1 SHLMVHDSH
10 RPNSPPFEP
19 GNGDELAARRRP
31 NRRAVGDLAEA
42 GKVRGAEQLH
52 DLPATQGG
60 SLTSGQEQSRDVS
73 QRGIYRKNSFEI
85 GRNMPQRL
93 QRRQRQRVRLA
104 KRSDGGPAQGRDV
117 PYGAERKRQ
126 VPRQAPHIG
135 ALAAND
141 LELRRILVDLPQEL
155 ERLDPHPPRLRQ
167 GGTVLSGEL
176 VSTLAP

>member
-1 SHLMVHDSH
+1 
-10 RPNSPPFEP
+10 
-19 GNGDELAARRRP
+19 
-31 NRRAVGDLAEA
+31 
-42 GKVRGAEQLH
+42 
-52 DLPATQGG
+52 
-60 SLTSGQEQSRDVS
+60 
-73 QRGIYRKNSFEI
+73 
-85 GRNMPQRL
+85 MPQRL
-93 QRRQRQRVRLA
+93 QRRQRHRVRLA

-176 VSTLAP
+176 VSTLAPDLHRRIDRWRLLDLADEAPQTGDDLLATRPLDRRLDDLAVGIVRIPGFAPPHD